1 MINDIYSRGPAENKY
16 APNTIDVTDGLSQL
30 ILKIENVLFT
40 RKGDVLGVPDFG
52 CNLED
57 LIYEFNFNNYKIKE
71 VIEKQINV
79 YCPLAQTHTVEV
91 DVSFQRGEVR
101 DIAYVDI
108 LINNKFLLTVNA

>member
-1 MINDIYSRGPAENKY
+1 MELYIKTQGD
-16 APNTIDVTDGLSQL
+16 PNFIDNEIVIDDEVQKL
-30 ILKIENVLFT
+30 IAQIEVVLFT
-40 RKGDVLGVPDFG
+40 NRGDVMGNQHIG